1 LWCGAIVA
9 NYVTWIQG
17 LALLAGAY
25 ALFRRLSIS
34 TFLLFS
40 VLVGGAIYSLHFA
53 TLQQSAVALLIGESS
68 EVKVRAVVTS
78 EPQQRAMKVNG
89 SRLHGGR
96 ISFKARTSQIS
107 DSHEIRDVRVPIRIL
122 MNMGSTHFLGEE
134 LEVTGTLIRTA
145 EKSVAATLIASD
157 RARIIAPPS
166 FVARFLTEVRVDFR
180 EQLSLFGDDAGA
192 LVPGMIIGD
201 TSLQSSTFSDRMR
214 RAGLSHL
221 TAVSGANFAIVSSL
235 VFFMTRRI
243 IPRIVPRLILTS
255 AFLFL
260 FLLLVRPSPSVLRAG
275 VMAGVVLVA
284 RASGNSRNSVAAL
297 ATAISLLVL
306 IDPFQAQDPGFI
318 LSVLA
323 TSGLIFLAP
332 LLVTKMTR
340 FLPGVIAE
348 LIAVPCAATIACTPY
363 LLILS
368 GEISTL
374 SIFFNVLVAPVVAPI
389 TILGF
394 LSLLTMPIDLISKAL
409 IWPAHFFAEWI
420 TTVARWSDSSP
431 TFGVNFW
438 LLIGGLL
445 LVVYLFIRRA
455 YIALFLF
462 MIVALSNVLVPRA
475 MFPGKEWKVVQ
486 CDVGQGDA
494 LVFNLGESN
503 GILFDAGPDTRLLHN
518 CLRNIGIKEL
528 PLVVISH
535 GHADH
540 YFGAGGLHRSFN
552 IGQIWSNGSTT
563 IDNAIEFKTTKVR
576 QGLRAS
582 IEDLTIEILWPDDGQ
597 GSFQSLGGDGSPENN
612 RSVVALVTWDD
623 RQILIT
629 GDIEPEVQAL
639 LSREYDLSSVEIL
652 KVPHHGSRFQD
663 SGFLKEI
670 SPEIA
675 LVSVGVGNSYGHPNL
690 GLLDSLKAEGA
701 QVFRTDHDGPISVSW
716 RFDESASR
724 YIFTTRTWKKEWWR
738 VQWR

>member
-1 LWCGAIVA
+1 
-9 NYVTWIQG
+9 
-17 LALLAGAY
+17 
-25 ALFRRLSIS
+25 
-34 TFLLFS
+34 
-40 VLVGGAIYSLHFA
+40 
-53 TLQQSAVALLIGESS
+53 
-68 EVKVRAVVTS
+68 
-78 EPQQRAMKVNG
+78 
-89 SRLHGGR
+89 
-96 ISFKARTSQIS
+96 
-107 DSHEIRDVRVPIRIL
+107 
-122 MNMGSTHFLGEE
+122 MGSTHFLGEE
-134 LEVTGTLIRTA
+134 LEVTGRLIRTE

-157 RARIIAPPS
+157 RARIIARPS

-180 EQLSLFGDDAGA
+180 DQLSRFGDDAGA

-243 IPRIVPRLILTS
+243 IPRIAPRLILTS

-284 RASGNSRNSVAAL
+284 RASGNSRSSVAAL

-323 TSGLIFLAP
+323 TSGLIFFAP

-394 LSLLTMPIDLISKAL
+394 LSLLTMPMDLVSKAL
-409 IWPAHFFAEWI
+409 IWPAHFCAEWI

-455 YIALFLF
+455 YTALFLF
-462 MIVALSNVLVPRA
+462 MIVAISNIVVPRA
-475 MFPGKEWKVVQ
+475 MFPGKEWKIVQ

-494 LVFNLGESN
+494 LVFNLGDSN
-503 GILFDAGPDTRLLHN
+503 GILFDAGPDSRLLLN

-540 YFGAGGLHRSFN
+540 YFGAEGLRRSFN

-563 IDNAIEFKTTKVR
+563 IDNAIDFKTTKVR

-582 IEDLTIEILWPDDGQ
+582 IGDLTIQILWPDDGQ

-612 RSVVALVTWDD
+612 RSVVALVTWDN

-690 GLLDSLKAEGA
+690 GVLNSLKAEGA

>member
-1 LWCGAIVA
+1 
-9 NYVTWIQG
+9 
-17 LALLAGAY
+17 
-25 ALFRRLSIS
+25 
-34 TFLLFS
+34 
-40 VLVGGAIYSLHFA
+40 
-53 TLQQSAVALLIGESS
+53 
-68 EVKVRAVVTS
+68 
-78 EPQQRAMKVNG
+78 
-89 SRLHGGR
+89 
-96 ISFKARTSQIS
+96 
-107 DSHEIRDVRVPIRIL
+107 
-122 MNMGSTHFLGEE
+122 
-134 LEVTGTLIRTA
+134 
-145 EKSVAATLIASD
+145 
-157 RARIIAPPS
+157 
-166 FVARFLTEVRVDFR
+166 
-180 EQLSLFGDDAGA
+180 
-192 LVPGMIIGD
+192 
-201 TSLQSSTFSDRMR
+201 
-214 RAGLSHL
+214 
-221 TAVSGANFAIVSSL
+221 
-235 VFFMTRRI
+235 
-243 IPRIVPRLILTS
+243 
-255 AFLFL
+255 
-260 FLLLVRPSPSVLRAG
+260 
-275 VMAGVVLVA
+275 
-284 RASGNSRNSVAAL
+284 
-297 ATAISLLVL
+297 
-306 IDPFQAQDPGFI
+306 
-318 LSVLA
+318 
-323 TSGLIFLAP
+323 
-332 LLVTKMTR
+332 
-340 FLPGVIAE
+340 
-348 LIAVPCAATIACTPY
+348 
-363 LLILS
+363 
-368 GEISTL
+368 
-374 SIFFNVLVAPVVAPI
+374 
-389 TILGF
+389 
-394 LSLLTMPIDLISKAL
+394 
-409 IWPAHFFAEWI
+409 
-420 TTVARWSDSSP
+420 
-431 TFGVNFW
+431 
-438 LLIGGLL
+438 
-445 LVVYLFIRRA
+445 
-455 YIALFLF
+455 
-462 MIVALSNVLVPRA
+462 